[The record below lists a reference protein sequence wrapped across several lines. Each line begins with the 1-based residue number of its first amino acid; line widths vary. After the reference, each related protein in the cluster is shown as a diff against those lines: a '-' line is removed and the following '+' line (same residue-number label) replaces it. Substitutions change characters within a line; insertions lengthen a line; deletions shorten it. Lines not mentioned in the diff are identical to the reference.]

1 MDRHNKSFF
10 GQKTGMILD
19 SDNKS
24 QPFIFFRFIKKR
36 QDNNWEKF
44 KEGKTI
50 RLSLEELINILEVLK
65 ENQNEWK
72 TMHTYENDS
81 TNIEI
86 RWEKGNRRAISIRA
100 GAYKKMLYEAEILL
114 LEMLLKHILKEKIA
128 FSTVLKFNRSSSS
141 RSDPTSEHLIIVEE
155 QSNSLLSKSDKA
167 NNETEIKG
175 KISGETEKA
184 LCIDFGQKEVWVP
197 KSTIKSDYQPIIGM
211 NQEFL
216 IDTWILKKNAILT

>member
-1 MDRHNKSFF
+1 MIMDRHNKSFF

-19 SDNKS
+19 SDNKD

-44 KEGKTI
+44 KEGKTV

-72 TMHTYENDS
+72 TMHTFENES
-81 TNIEI
+81 TNIEVH
-86 RWEKGNRRAISIRA
+86 WEKGNRRALSIRA
-100 GAYKKMLYEAEILL
+100 GPYKKMLYEAEILL

-128 FSTVLKFNRSSSS
+128 FSTVLKFNKSNSNEKTN
-141 RSDPTSEHLIIVEE
+141 PNHLTVVEE
-155 QSNSLLSKSDKA
+155 QF
-167 NNETEIKG
+167 NNNFQTEINDGGSKVKG

-184 LCIDFGQKEVWVP
+184 LCIDFGYKEVWVP
-197 KSTIKSDYQPIIGM
+197 KSTIKNEYESTIGED
-211 NQEFL
+211 QTFI
-216 IDTWILKKNAILT
+216 IDTWILKKNSIKS